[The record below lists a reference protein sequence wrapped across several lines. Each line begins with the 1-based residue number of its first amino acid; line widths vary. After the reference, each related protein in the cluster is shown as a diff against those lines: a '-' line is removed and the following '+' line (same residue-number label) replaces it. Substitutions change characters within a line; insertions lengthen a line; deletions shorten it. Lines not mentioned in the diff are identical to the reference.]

1 MWLCIL
7 FFCTASVLSAH
18 PSGTDSTR
26 TDTTKQDSSPV
37 RMIQYLGAV
46 SSFSTDQRTIG
57 IPAEFARQYGNAPLV
72 GFGLNN
78 VWIGDLLFKT
88 NKLRSSITIEKLLNV
103 YPSPRILENIRFSFQ
118 MGYYVFEQPNFKA
131 YPFLGFGSSIFYV
144 ENGVRLSVTSVEG
157 GAGADYYIPK
167 TPLMIGLQAAYSH
180 GFNIRAPQDVANN
193 QSGFTARA
201 HVSIFIREKFNYWG
215 WD

>member
-7 FFCTASVLSAH
+7 FFCAASAISAQTN
-18 PSGTDSTR
+18 STDSTR
-26 TDTTKQDSSPV
+26 TDTTTQDPSRV

-46 SSFSTDQRTIG
+46 SSMSTDQRTIG
-57 IPAEFARQYGNAPLV
+57 IPSEFARQYGNAPLV
-72 GFGLNN
+72 GFGLNIL
-78 VWIGDLLFKT
+78 WIGDLLFKT
-88 NKLRSSITIEKLLNV
+88 NQLRSSFTLEKLLNV
-103 YPSPRILENIRFSFQ
+103 YPSPRILENFRGSFQ
-118 MGYYVFEQPNFKA
+118 IGYYVYEQPNFKA

-144 ENGVRLSVTSVEG
+144 ENGVRLNISSAEG
-157 GAGADYYIPK
+157 GIGADYFIPK
-167 TPLMIGLQAAYSH
+167 TPLMLGLQAAYSH

>member
-1 MWLCIL
+1 MWICIL
-7 FFCTASVLSAH
+7 FFCTASVLSAQTN
-18 PSGTDSTR
+18 STDTTR
-26 TDTTKQDSSPV
+26 TDTTNQDPSRV
-37 RMIQYLGAV
+37 RMIQYLGVV
-46 SSFSTDQRTIG
+46 SSMSANQRSIG
-57 IPAEFARQYGNAPLV
+57 IPAEYARQYGNAPLV
-72 GFGLNN
+72 GFGLNIL
-78 VWIGDLLFKT
+78 WIGDLLFKT
-88 NKLRSSITIEKLLNV
+88 NQLRSSFTLEKLLNV
-103 YPSPRILENIRFSFQ
+103 YPSSRILENVRGSFQ
-118 MGYYVFEQPNFKA
+118 IGYYVFEQPNFKA

-180 GFNIRAPQDVANN
+180 GFNIRAPQDIANN

-201 HVSIFIREKFNYWG
+201 HVSLYIREKFNYWG